1 MKNEENFLRSMS
13 KVYSVYKPVRNY
25 DYILF
30 FITIALLLIGLFWVF
45 SSSEYVAVAVYHRS
59 TYFFEKQLM
68 FALVG
73 LFAMFI
79 AMHID
84 FHHLK
89 VLTRPMM
96 YLVVILLFATYV
108 PALGGITVNG
118 ASSWLQLPLIHFR
131 FQPSEIAKIVLIL
144 FLASVLSNSEY
155 KTLNIWD
162 RVVLTI
168 PIIGIIGIIV
178 FQPDM
183 GNTAIISMAIFT
195 VYFVSGLNLNRV
207 FVALSVLGAAAAVI
221 IISNPYQLDRV
232 TNFMNPWNDPS
243 GKGFQLIQ
251 SLIAIGSGGISGTGL
266 GQSIQKLFYLPES
279 HTDFI
284 FAVFCEETGFF
295 GAVCFL
301 ILMIWLAKR
310 GYAIALKS
318 KDLFIKYLAT
328 GITSLIFGQSVMNIG
343 VVIGIL
349 PTTGITL
356 PFISYGGT
364 SLVINLF
371 CMGLLINASKY
382 TTASN
387 WTVIEGQE

>member
-1 MKNEENFLRSMS
+1 MKNEEKYLKDMS
-13 KVYSVYKPVRNY
+13 KVYSIYKPIKSY

-45 SSSEYVAVAVYHRS
+45 SSSEYFAVSVHNRS
-59 TYFFEKQLM
+59 TYFFEKQLV
-68 FALVG
+68 FALIG

-79 AMHID
+79 GMHID

-89 VLTRPMM
+89 LLTRPMM

-108 PALGGITVNG
+108 PAFGGITVNG
-118 ASSWLQLPLIHFR
+118 ANSWLELPIIHFR
-131 FQPSEIAKIVLIL
+131 FQPSELAKIALIL
-144 FLASVLSNSEY
+144 FVANVLANPEY
-155 KTLNIWD
+155 KSFDLFD
-162 RVVLTI
+162 RTI
-168 PIIGIIGIIV
+168 VTMPIIGTIGIIV

-183 GNTAIISMAIFT
+183 GNTAVISMAIFT
-195 VYFVSGLNLNRV
+195 IYFVSGLSINKI
-207 FVALSVLGAAAAVI
+207 FGAIIVLGAGALAM
-221 IISNPYQLDRV
+221 IISNPYQMDRV
-232 TNFMNPWNDPS
+232 TNFINPWSDPS

-266 GQSIQKLFYLPES
+266 GQSVQKLFYLPES

-310 GYAIALKS
+310 GYGVALKS

-328 GITSLIFGQSVMNIG
+328 GITSLIFGQAVMNIG

-356 PFISYGGT
+356 PFVSYGGT
-364 SLVINLF
+364 SLVITLF

-382 TTASN
+382 TTISN
-387 WTVIEGQE
+387 WVVVEGKE